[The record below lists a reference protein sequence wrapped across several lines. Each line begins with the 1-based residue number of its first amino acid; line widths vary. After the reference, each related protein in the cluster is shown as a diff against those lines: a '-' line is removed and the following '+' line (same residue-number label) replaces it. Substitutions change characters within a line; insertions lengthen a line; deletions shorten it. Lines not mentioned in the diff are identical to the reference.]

1 MKKVVSSILIVGIFL
16 VFLSSCSLFSVDLNT
31 GVEPLPSRE
40 LNTRILVHEFANDFS
55 NQVEQLAD
63 SIINTTNDK
72 DVKLNALYWKINA
85 IGMSRQVIFQTVP
98 YVSLVDTWT
107 FCKQQSDFLNVG
119 EGNALFSEFQANANR
134 VAKKLE
140 TDIALIARVVS
151 SRRDYNIYK
160 KFVEQYAKD
169 HPFEDVFFNRGSIL
183 TEVNA
188 ALGNADSTAVNTV
201 GTMPEAVS
209 DLSSRMNDY
218 SNNIPK
224 MARWRT
230 QAYLY
235 EAGID
240 SVDIKAVMDSI
251 NLLTS
256 RISYIAKNSPELLDS
271 AIMKLNKELTP
282 LVNRLDK
289 KWSET
294 LWKMGEERIALMES
308 LDQQRLALSE
318 TVAEERE
325 VIMADLNV
333 LAKEL
338 VEQSWVHIKE
348 LIVKSLFLI
357 LLILIVMLGIPFS
370 LGYITGRTLKLKKSG
385 KS

>member
-1 MKKVVSSILIVGIFL
+1 MKKVVSSIPIVGVFL
-16 VFLSSCSLFSVDLNT
+16 VFLSSCSLFSVDLDT

-107 FCKQQSDFLNVG
+107 FCKQQNDFLNVG
-119 EGNALFSEFQANANR
+119 EGNALFSEFQPKANR

-140 TDIALIARVVS
+140 TDIALIARMVS
-151 SRRDYNIYK
+151 SGRDYNVYK
-160 KFVEQYAKD
+160 KFVEQYAED

-188 ALGNADSTAVNTV
+188 ALGNADSIAVNTV

-256 RISYIAKNSPELLDS
+256 RISYIAENSPELLDS

-308 LDQQRLALSE
+308 LDEQRLALSE

-357 LLILIVMLGIPFS
+357 LLILIVMLGIPFG
-370 LGYITGRTLKLKKSG
+370 LGYLTGKTLKLKKSV